1 MKQFAVIGNPIG
13 HSLSPYLHNFVYNS
27 LGIDAVY
34 ERKRVL
40 KSELPQIIN
49 LIKNGDL
56 SGINVTIPHKENIM
70 EYLDNI
76 NPRAQ
81 SIGAVNIII
90 NNGNKL
96 IGHNTDIFG
105 FEESIAPLLNGR
117 NNAIILGNGGASK
130 AIAFVFYTRGI
141 NFSIFS
147 RNLMLKFADI
157 TEEVIQKNDIII
169 NTPPLGMYPNADSFA
184 DLQYNAINTKHLLYD
199 LVYNP
204 EESQFLKKG
213 MAKGA
218 QIKNGKQMLYL
229 QAEKSWKIWNLN
241 INL

>member
-1 MKQFAVIGNPIG
+1 MKTYGLIGENLS
-13 HSLSPYLHNFVYNS
+13 HSFSQQYFQKKFSKEKIKDSQYLNFEINDIS
-27 LGIDAVY
+27 CL
-34 ERKRVL
+34 R
-40 KSELPQIIN
+40 ELIQKKN
-49 LIKNGDL
+49 IKGLN
-56 SGINVTIPHKENIM
+56 ITIPFKEKVIPI
-70 EYLDNI
+70 LDELTED
-76 NPRAQ
+76 AKE
-81 SIGAVNIII
+81 IGAVNTIQI
-90 NNGNKL
+90 NGNKL

-105 FEESIAPLLNGR
+105 FEESITPLLNGR

-130 AIAFVFYTRGI
+130 AIAFVFYKRDI

-169 NTPPLGMYPNADSFA
+169 NTTPLGMYPNADTFA
-184 DLQYNAINTKHLLYD
+184 DLPYNAINTKHLLYD

-229 QAEKSWKIWNLN
+229 QAEKSWKIWNLS

>member
-1 MKQFAVIGNPIG
+1 MKTYGLIGENLS
-13 HSLSPYLHNFVYNS
+13 HSFSQQYFQKKFSKERIKDSQYLNFEINDIS
-27 LGIDAVY
+27 CL
-34 ERKRVL
+34 R
-40 KSELPQIIN
+40 ELIHKKN
-49 LIKNGDL
+49 IKGLN
-56 SGINVTIPHKENIM
+56 ITIPFKEKVIPI
-70 EYLDNI
+70 LDELTED
-76 NPRAQ
+76 AKE
-81 SIGAVNIII
+81 IGAVNTIQI
-90 NNGNKL
+90 NGNKL

-105 FEESIAPLLNGR
+105 FEESITPLLNGR

-130 AIAFVFYTRGI
+130 AIAFVFYKRDI

-169 NTPPLGMYPNADSFA
+169 NTTPLGMYPNADTFA
-184 DLQYNAINTKHLLYD
+184 DLPYNAINTKHLLYD

-229 QAEKSWKIWNLN
+229 QAEKSWKIWNLS

>member
-1 MKQFAVIGNPIG
+1 MKTYGLIGENLS
-13 HSLSPYLHNFVYNS
+13 HSFSQQYFQKKFSKERIKDSQYLNFEIHDIS
-27 LGIDAVY
+27 CL
-34 ERKRVL
+34 R
-40 KSELPQIIN
+40 ELIQKKN
-49 LIKNGDL
+49 IKGLN
-56 SGINVTIPHKENIM
+56 ITIPFKEKVIPI
-70 EYLDNI
+70 LDELTED
-76 NPRAQ
+76 AKE
-81 SIGAVNIII
+81 IGAVNTIQI
-90 NNGNKL
+90 NGNKL

-105 FEESIAPLLNGR
+105 FEESITPLLNGR

-130 AIAFVFYTRGI
+130 AIAFVFYKRDI

-169 NTPPLGMYPNADSFA
+169 NTTPLGMYPNADTFA
-184 DLQYNAINTKHLLYD
+184 DLPYNAINTKHLLYD

-229 QAEKSWKIWNLN
+229 QAEKSWKIWNLS

>member
-1 MKQFAVIGNPIG
+1 MKTYGLIGENLS
-13 HSLSPYLHNFVYNS
+13 HSFSQQYFQKKFSKERIKDCQYLNFEINDIS
-27 LGIDAVY
+27 CL
-34 ERKRVL
+34 R
-40 KSELPQIIN
+40 ELIQKKN
-49 LIKNGDL
+49 IKGLN
-56 SGINVTIPHKENIM
+56 ITIPFKEKVIPI
-70 EYLDNI
+70 LDELTED
-76 NPRAQ
+76 AKE
-81 SIGAVNIII
+81 IGAVNTIQI
-90 NNGNKL
+90 NGNKL

-105 FEESIAPLLNGR
+105 FEESITPLLNGR

-130 AIAFVFYTRGI
+130 AIAFVFYKRDI

-169 NTPPLGMYPNADSFA
+169 NTTPLGMYPNADTFA
-184 DLQYNAINTKHLLYD
+184 DLPYNAINTKHLLYD

-229 QAEKSWKIWNLN
+229 QAEKSWKIWNLS

>member
-1 MKQFAVIGNPIG
+1 MRTFGLLGKNIS
-13 HSLSPYLHNFVYNS
+13 HSLSQQYFQQKFYNEGIKDCQYLNFELNDIS
-27 LGIDAVY
+27 TL
-34 ERKRVL
+34 RKLVQ
-40 KSELPQIIN
+40 KN
-49 LIKNGDL
+49 DIKGLN
-56 SGINVTIPHKENIM
+56 ITIPYKEKVIPF
-70 EYLDNI
+70 LDEI
-76 NPRAQ
+76 TKQADK
-81 SIGAVNIII
+81 IGAVNTIQIK
-90 NNGNKL
+90 GNKL

-105 FEESIAPLLNGR
+105 FEESITPLLNGR

-130 AIAFVFYTRGI
+130 AIAFVFYKRDI

-169 NTPPLGMYPNADSFA
+169 NTTPLGMYPNTDTFA
-184 DLQYNAINTKHLLYD
+184 DLPYNAINTKHLLYD

-229 QAEKSWKIWNLN
+229 QAEKSWKIWNLS

>member
-1 MKQFAVIGNPIG
+1 MRTYGLIGENLS
-13 HSLSPYLHNFVYNS
+13 HSFSQQYFQKKFSKERIKDSQYLNFEINDIS
-27 LGIDAVY
+27 CL
-34 ERKRVL
+34 R
-40 KSELPQIIN
+40 ELIQKKN
-49 LIKNGDL
+49 IKGLN
-56 SGINVTIPHKENIM
+56 ITIPFKEKVIPI
-70 EYLDNI
+70 LDELTED
-76 NPRAQ
+76 AKE
-81 SIGAVNIII
+81 IGAVNTIQI
-90 NNGNKL
+90 NGNKL

-105 FEESIAPLLNGR
+105 FEESITPLLNGR

-130 AIAFVFYTRGI
+130 AIAFVFYKRDI

-169 NTPPLGMYPNADSFA
+169 NTTPLGMYPNADTFA
-184 DLQYNAINTKHLLYD
+184 DLPYNAINTKHLLYD

-229 QAEKSWKIWNLN
+229 QAEKSWKIWNLS

>member
-1 MKQFAVIGNPIG
+1 MKTYGLIGENLS
-13 HSLSPYLHNFVYNS
+13 HSFSQQYFQKKFSKERIKDSQYLNFEINDIS
-27 LGIDAVY
+27 CL
-34 ERKRVL
+34 R
-40 KSELPQIIN
+40 ELIQKKN
-49 LIKNGDL
+49 IKGLN
-56 SGINVTIPHKENIM
+56 ITIPYKEKVIPI
-70 EYLDNI
+70 LDELTED
-76 NPRAQ
+76 AKE
-81 SIGAVNIII
+81 IGAVNTIQI
-90 NNGNKL
+90 NGNKL

-105 FEESIAPLLNGR
+105 FEESITPLLNGR

-130 AIAFVFYTRGI
+130 AIAFVFYKRDI

-169 NTPPLGMYPNADSFA
+169 NTTPLGMYPNADTFA
-184 DLQYNAINTKHLLYD
+184 DLPYNAINTKHLLYD

-229 QAEKSWKIWNLN
+229 QAEKSWKIWNLS

>member
-1 MKQFAVIGNPIG
+1 MKTYGLIGENLS
-13 HSLSPYLHNFVYNS
+13 HSFSQQYFQKKFSKERIKDSQYLNFEINDIS
-27 LGIDAVY
+27 CL
-34 ERKRVL
+34 R
-40 KSELPQIIN
+40 ELIQKKN
-49 LIKNGDL
+49 IKGLN
-56 SGINVTIPHKENIM
+56 ITIPFKEKVIPI
-70 EYLDNI
+70 LDKLTED
-76 NPRAQ
+76 AKE
-81 SIGAVNIII
+81 IGAVNTIQI
-90 NNGNKL
+90 NGNKL

-105 FEESIAPLLNGR
+105 FEESITPLLNGR

-130 AIAFVFYTRGI
+130 AIAFVFYKRDI

-169 NTPPLGMYPNADSFA
+169 NTTPLGMYPNADTFA
-184 DLQYNAINTKHLLYD
+184 DLPYNAINTKHLLYD

-229 QAEKSWKIWNLN
+229 QAEKSWKIWNLS

>member
-1 MKQFAVIGNPIG
+1 MKTYGLIGENLS
-13 HSLSPYLHNFVYNS
+13 HSFSQQYFQKKFSKERIKDSQYLNFEINDIS
-27 LGIDAVY
+27 CL
-34 ERKRVL
+34 R
-40 KSELPQIIN
+40 ELIQKKN
-49 LIKNGDL
+49 IKGLN
-56 SGINVTIPHKENIM
+56 ITIPFKEKVIPI
-70 EYLDNI
+70 LDELTED
-76 NPRAQ
+76 AKE
-81 SIGAVNIII
+81 IGAVNTIQI
-90 NNGNKL
+90 NGNKL

-105 FEESIAPLLNGR
+105 FEESITPLLNGR

-130 AIAFVFYTRGI
+130 AIAFVFYKRDI

-169 NTPPLGMYPNADSFA
+169 NTTPLGMYPNADTFA
-184 DLQYNAINTKHLLYD
+184 DLPYNAINTKHLLYD

-204 EESQFLKKG
+204 EESPFLKKG

-229 QAEKSWKIWNLN
+229 QAEKSWKIWNLS

>member
-1 MKQFAVIGNPIG
+1 MKQFVVIGNPIG

-81 SIGAVNIII
+81 SIGAVNIIT

-96 IGHNTDIFG
+96 IGNNTDWFGYWYLPSWLCCDGIFLCGYWIFG
-105 FEESIAPLLNGR
+105 RCNRYRHHGCWISL
-117 NNAIILGNGGASK
+117 SK
-130 AIAFVFYTRGI
+130 Y
-141 NFSIFS
+141 
-147 RNLMLKFADI
+147 
-157 TEEVIQKNDIII
+157 E
-169 NTPPLGMYPNADSFA
+169 
-184 DLQYNAINTKHLLYD
+184 
-199 LVYNP
+199 
-204 EESQFLKKG
+204 
-213 MAKGA
+213 
-218 QIKNGKQMLYL
+218 
-229 QAEKSWKIWNLN
+229 
-241 INL
+241 

>member
-1 MKQFAVIGNPIG
+1 MKTYGLIGENLS
-13 HSLSPYLHNFVYNS
+13 HSFSQQYFQKKFSKERIKDSQYLNFEINDIS
-27 LGIDAVY
+27 CL
-34 ERKRVL
+34 R
-40 KSELPQIIN
+40 ELIQKKN
-49 LIKNGDL
+49 IKGLN
-56 SGINVTIPHKENIM
+56 ITIPFKEKVIPI
-70 EYLDNI
+70 LDELTED
-76 NPRAQ
+76 AKE
-81 SIGAVNIII
+81 IGAVNTIQI
-90 NNGNKL
+90 NGNKL

-105 FEESIAPLLNGR
+105 FEESITPLLNGR
-117 NNAIILGNGGASK
+117 NNSIILGDGGASK
-130 AIAFVFYTRGI
+130 AIAFVFYKRGI

-169 NTPPLGMYPNADSFA
+169 NTTPLGMYPNADTFA
-184 DLQYNAINTKHLLYD
+184 DLPYNAINTKHLLYD

-229 QAEKSWKIWNLN
+229 QAEESWKIWNLSL
-241 INL
+241 NL

>member
-1 MKQFAVIGNPIG
+1 MKTYGLIGENLS
-13 HSLSPYLHNFVYNS
+13 HSFSQQYFQKKFSKERIKDSQYLNFEINDIS
-27 LGIDAVY
+27 CL
-34 ERKRVL
+34 R
-40 KSELPQIIN
+40 ELIQKKN
-49 LIKNGDL
+49 IKGLN
-56 SGINVTIPHKENIM
+56 ITIPFKEKVIPI
-70 EYLDNI
+70 LDELTED
-76 NPRAQ
+76 AKE
-81 SIGAVNIII
+81 IGAVNTIQI
-90 NNGNKL
+90 NGNQL

-105 FEESIAPLLNGR
+105 FEESITPLLNGR

-130 AIAFVFYTRGI
+130 AIAFVFYKRDI

-169 NTPPLGMYPNADSFA
+169 NTTPLGMYPNADTFA
-184 DLQYNAINTKHLLYD
+184 DLPYNAINTKHLLYD

-229 QAEKSWKIWNLN
+229 QAEKSWKIWNLS

>member
-1 MKQFAVIGNPIG
+1 MKTYGLIGENLS
-13 HSLSPYLHNFVYNS
+13 HSFSQQYFQKKFSKERIKDSQYLNFEINDIS
-27 LGIDAVY
+27 CL
-34 ERKRVL
+34 R
-40 KSELPQIIN
+40 ELIQKKN
-49 LIKNGDL
+49 IKGLN
-56 SGINVTIPHKENIM
+56 ITIPFKEKVIPI
-70 EYLDNI
+70 LDELTED
-76 NPRAQ
+76 AKE
-81 SIGAVNIII
+81 IGAVNTIQI
-90 NNGNKL
+90 NGNKL

-105 FEESIAPLLNGR
+105 FEESITPLLNGR

-130 AIAFVFYTRGI
+130 AIAFVFYKRDI

-169 NTPPLGMYPNADSFA
+169 NTTPLGMYPNADTFA
-184 DLQYNAINTKHLLYD
+184 DLPYNAINTKHLLYD

-229 QAEKSWKIWNLN
+229 QAEESWKIWNLSL
-241 INL
+241 NL

>member
-1 MKQFAVIGNPIG
+1 MKTYGLIGENLS
-13 HSLSPYLHNFVYNS
+13 HSFSQQYFQKKFSKERIKDSQYLNFEINDIS
-27 LGIDAVY
+27 CL
-34 ERKRVL
+34 R
-40 KSELPQIIN
+40 ELIQKKN
-49 LIKNGDL
+49 IKGLN
-56 SGINVTIPHKENIM
+56 ITIPFKEKVIPI
-70 EYLDNI
+70 LDELTED
-76 NPRAQ
+76 AKE
-81 SIGAVNIII
+81 IGAVNTIQI
-90 NNGNKL
+90 NGNKL

-105 FEESIAPLLNGR
+105 FEESITPLLNGR
-117 NNAIILGNGGASK
+117 NNAIILGKGGASK
-130 AIAFVFYTRGI
+130 AIAFVFYKRDI

-169 NTPPLGMYPNADSFA
+169 NTTPLGMYPNADTFA
-184 DLQYNAINTKHLLYD
+184 DLPYNAINTKHLLYD

-229 QAEKSWKIWNLN
+229 QAEKSWKIWNLS

>member
-1 MKQFAVIGNPIG
+1 MKTYGLIGENLS
-13 HSLSPYLHNFVYNS
+13 HSFSQQYFQKKFSKERIKDSQYLNFEINDIS
-27 LGIDAVY
+27 CL
-34 ERKRVL
+34 R
-40 KSELPQIIN
+40 ELIQKKN
-49 LIKNGDL
+49 IKGLN
-56 SGINVTIPHKENIM
+56 ITIPFKEKVIPI
-70 EYLDNI
+70 LDELTED
-76 NPRAQ
+76 AEE
-81 SIGAVNIII
+81 IGAVNTIQI
-90 NNGNKL
+90 NGNKL

-105 FEESIAPLLNGR
+105 FEESITPLLNGR

-130 AIAFVFYTRGI
+130 AIAFVFYKRDI

-169 NTPPLGMYPNADSFA
+169 NTTPLGMYPNADTFA
-184 DLQYNAINTKHLLYD
+184 DLPYNAINTKHLLYD

-229 QAEKSWKIWNLN
+229 QAEKSWKIWNLS